1 MVKETAGQ
9 EFLMTTIIYF
19 EHYIILASSDPAYY
33 YFEVL
38 FTLVITSREM
48 DERRRPQACSR
59 PCALEET
66 KSEKTR

>member
-33 YFEVL
+33 YEVL